1 MMSIYVVSIG
11 SNAVDKSER
20 LAFGFDEL
28 RSRLDVVARSE
39 AYVTPALNGR
49 DADYLNAV
57 AVLRADIDLDKLTA
71 MLKHIE
77 TLAGRTPQSKM
88 SGVIPLDID
97 TVIADGKVVRPGDF
111 NQKYFQIG
119 WNQIKSLSIWQNIN
133 DSDR

>member
-1 MMSIYVVSIG
+1 MMNTYVVSIG

-28 RSRLDVVARSE
+28 GSRLDVVARSE

-57 AVLRADIDLDKLTA
+57 AVVRTDFDLDNLTA
-71 MLKHIE
+71 QFKHIE
-77 TLAGRTPQSKM
+77 TLAGRTPQSKKT
-88 SGVIPLDID
+88 GVIPLDLD
-97 TVIADGKVVRPGDF
+97 VVIADGTVVRPGDF
-111 NQKYFQIG
+111 NQQYFQIG
-119 WNQIKSLSIWQNIN
+119 WNQINSQWQNNN